1 MVDVNIKLE
10 SQHGGVFYAGEV
22 MSGEATQFWK
32 YFETINSVFVTQA
45 QLKLICHNQQ
55 SSEVS

>member
-1 MVDVNIKLE
+1 MVDVKINLD

-22 MSGEATQFWK
+22 MSGERERVYK
-32 YFETINSVFVTQA
+32 NIENNLVFVTQA
-45 QLKLICHNQQ
+45 QLKLIFHNQR